1 MSPENDSPLTEEE
14 LALARRGEAL
24 VSAAMADVHAPQSLR
39 EAIER
44 DRERAAARAR
54 APFWR
59 RHRWALGAAAAAA
72 AALAVVAM
80 ALQTGGGTTEPS
92 LNEVYAAARLDPT
105 EAAPAALGG
114 APPVLDARVDSLV
127 FPDWKRNFGWRA
139 VGRRDDT
146 LAGRSVTTVFYRN
159 PDGVRLGYAVVS
171 GDALADNP
179 SGRQVTRVGKTYHVA
194 RTGGRTTVTWS
205 QQGHTCVIV
214 TSSDVPQ
221 ARLVDLAASR
231 NV

>member
-14 LALARRGEAL
+14 LALARRGQAL
-24 VSAAMADVHAPQSLR
+24 VSAAMADVRAPQSLR

-59 RHRWALGAAAAAA
+59 RHRWALGAAGAAA
-72 AALAVVAM
+72 AALAVVAV

-92 LNEVYAAARLDPT
+92 LKEAYAAARLDPT

-114 APPVLDARVDSLV
+114 APPVLAARVDSLM
-127 FPDWKRNFGWRA
+127 FPDWEGKFGWRA

-146 LAGRSVTTVFYRN
+146 ISGRSVTTVFYRN
-159 PDGVRLGYAVVS
+159 PDGVRLAYAVVS
-171 GDALADNP
+171 GDALAGNP

-194 RTGGRTTVTWS
+194 RSGERTTVTWT